1 MVLDFN
7 TFSYI
12 IPFHIFLLIVLNYA
26 FKFKIFY
33 IFSLCASF
41 IIMKCLSRPLPVT
54 FAQIMCLALPWPRRL
69 SVGEWFACPHIF
81 CSHISMSFC
90 LKYVSYKEHRGGIF
104 FFLFP
109 TSLTSL
115 VIVERLSPLT
125 FNLITCAIGRRA
137 CDLSSVRSVCP
148 VPFLPP
154 WVSQALSWLHSP
166 FLHWHIYP
174 PVTSL

>member
-1 MVLDFN
+1 MC
-7 TFSYI
+7 I
-12 IPFHIFLLIVLNYA
+12 IYYYEVSLSTSPSNFRPNYMSRATMASAPFCWRVV
-26 FKFKIFY
+26 
-33 IFSLCASF
+33 
-41 IIMKCLSRPLPVT
+41 CLS
-54 FAQIMCLALPWPRRL
+54 
-69 SVGEWFACPHIF
+69 PHF